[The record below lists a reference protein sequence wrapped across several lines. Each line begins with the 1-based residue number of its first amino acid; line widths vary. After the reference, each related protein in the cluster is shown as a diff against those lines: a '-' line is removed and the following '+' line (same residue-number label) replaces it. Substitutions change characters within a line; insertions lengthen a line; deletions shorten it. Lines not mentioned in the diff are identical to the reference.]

1 MSTID
6 IIAHTIALLAIAV
19 LVVRSRRHERALS
32 TEIDER
38 GTLEDDLRRAIA
50 GKADSR
56 RRRLGDVSDAVAQ
69 MNAAQAAA
77 KGETK

>member
-1 MSTID
+1 MGTID
-6 IIAHTIALLAIAV
+6 IIAHALELVAIAV

-56 RRRLGDVSDAVAQ
+56 RRRLGDVSAQ
-69 MNAAQAAA
+69 T
-77 KGETK
+77 KGKP